1 MAVAETSSSQ
11 GKGSIGETSVS
22 GEQAIVDN
30 ATVGISAL
38 SFAVLCELGAV
49 LWALPTPNAHAQV
62 VAYRNAPGNQQPTVL
77 QTANGVPQVNI
88 QTPSAAGVSHNDY
101 SQFDVQSNGVI
112 LNNSRTNVQT
122 QQGGW
127 VQSNP
132 WLATGSARVILNE
145 VNSSNPSY
153 LNGYVEVAGQKAEVV
168 IANPSGISVNGGGFI
183 NTSKATLTT
192 GTPIV
197 NGGSLDGYRVQGGNI
212 SINGNGLDLSTTD
225 YSAILARAVQVNAGI
240 WANELKVVTGANQID
255 ASSLAA
261 STTPVTT
268 TIAGTG
274 AVPTFALD
282 VAQIGGMYAGKIHLI
297 GTEQGL
303 GVRSAGTIGSTGGDL
318 VLQNNGW
325 LTTTGTLQATA
336 NLQITTQGNITNSGT
351 LYASNDQILNATGSV
366 TNSGVIA
373 AQGNTT
379 ITANSLSSTSAS
391 VVGAGIKTDGT
402 LASSGNLNVTTNQ
415 SFAANGQNLA
425 AGNIALTGSTVDLSG
440 SQTDAAN
447 IAITANSGNVNTA
460 HATVATSGTAGV
472 LAITAKTNNDQTL
485 DNTHG
490 VLSAGQLNLDV
501 ANLTNAQGQITQTGV
516 GDTSIALTSPTST
529 FNNTGG
535 TVTVNSANLSIT
547 ANSLNNTDGKI
558 QHAGTGALSVT
569 ADTLNN
575 VRGQVVSNHNV
586 ELAIGT
592 QLNNTDGVISA
603 AKDLNVSAGFAVD
616 QPSGSTELNNTRGLI
631 QATTGSLNLNVGNLD
646 NTQGSVYAHTDLS
659 LVSKDAIT
667 NTGFIAAQGNAT
679 LSANSLSSSSTSVLG
694 AGIKA
699 DGTLASSGNL
709 KITTTQALSANGQNL
724 AAGNTTLSGSSVNL
738 SGSQT
743 GGTNIG
749 ITATSGDVNTSNAT
763 VATAGTLSIAAKV
776 NNSQTL
782 NNTQGVLSA
791 GQLNVDVANFNNT
804 HGQAIQTGT
813 SDTSIVLTSLTGT
826 LNNTNGTI
834 ATNSANLS
842 LIADKLT
849 NTDGK
854 IQHAGTGTLH
864 VTANTLNDQRGQIVS
879 NNALVIDAGAVDHR
893 AASTA
898 AKNIT
903 LNATSLNNTEGAI
916 VQTGNGAMAVSVTQ
930 GLDNTAGTLAGNGN
944 LTVAAQ
950 SLTNNQGQV
959 SALGDLTTNLNT
971 TTGVL
976 SNLQGLVAAKGNA
989 TITAASVNNTLGTFA
1004 SVEKNLSVTTTGATT
1019 NDSGKI
1025 QAALDI
1031 TLTNAGLSNTR
1042 TTNALAT
1049 STSPYGSIVGRNVG
1063 INTNTETLNNAGGT
1077 IVASQTAN
1085 LQTGAF
1091 NNSGGL
1097 LQTGSD
1103 LTIHTYGQTL
1113 TNTNAANYISS
1124 SSALN
1129 GKGGIASQGTSTFTT
1144 GDLNNDAGY
1153 IGSKGALSANSANI
1167 STTQSGQ
1174 IQGLGNL
1181 SLIAGNGSTTGTIN
1195 NTNGLI
1201 RSAATTSLSAGTV
1214 TNSDTSA
1221 TGLGIEGLDVSLSTM
1236 TLRNDDG
1243 AIRADNNIT
1252 VTRAGT
1258 VNNSAGLM
1266 SAGNTL
1272 TLQDV
1277 QASSSRTLA
1286 VTNTNG
1292 TLLAGQSLV
1301 VAVNS
1306 IGGDG
1311 SILSKGNLNLA
1322 LNADF
1327 ANSGQVIANGNATI
1341 NTTGNVN
1348 NSGKLQAG
1356 NKLTLTANT
1365 IDNAVTGEI
1374 SANIT
1379 QVNASSTLTNRGFI
1393 DGVDTQVNA
1402 NTVNNIGTG
1411 RIYGDHLS
1419 IAAVNLTNDTETF
1432 AGVTKAGTIAAR
1444 DRLDLGISGTLT
1456 NREHALIY
1464 SIGDMAIGGA
1474 LDANRRATGSATALN
1489 NNSATIAAGHNL
1501 SLSSTTLNN
1510 TNDHFAY
1517 EIRVATTELDVRED
1531 INSGLYRVF
1540 SRTTYLPY
1548 QTASDPAQILAG
1560 GDINLNSSNATNYA
1574 SHIVAGGALN
1584 IGSSTL
1590 ANTNVMATK
1599 SVRDVG
1605 TTYTLVH
1612 VPSSGFCGKVSLNCV
1627 RAHDDWQTG
1636 PYDSTANSTVSM
1648 AQVTASSNSGAQVT
1662 SLASAKVNQTLGVMG
1677 SADARSGNITQTN
1690 ISAQQVGAVPVN
1702 AANGAS
1708 TPSFTSAGQT
1718 TTQTLS
1724 VRGAH
1729 PNMTLPTSS
1738 LYKNNPSPNSAYL
1751 IETDT
1756 RFIDRKL
1763 WLGSDYMTQSLS
1775 LDPTVSQKRLGDGF
1789 YEQMLIREQVAE
1801 LTGRRFLADYTSDY
1815 QEYKALMNSAIT
1827 FGQKYNLR
1835 PGIALTAQQ
1844 IAQLT
1849 SDIVWLVEQS
1859 VSLPDGSSQKVL
1871 VPQVY
1876 VKVQPGDLDGS
1887 GALLAGKDVNINLSG
1902 DLTNSGTI
1910 AGRNVVSLTAEN
1922 VNNLGGRIG
1931 GVDMSVA
1938 ARQDLNNI
1946 GGSIEAVNSLS
1957 ASAGRDLNIQTTTQS
1972 TNTQVG
1978 SANFSRTGIDRL
1990 AGLYV
1995 SGPNGTL
2002 VASAGRD
2009 LNIVAGVVSNAG
2021 SGLTS
2026 LSSGNNFTLASVKT
2040 GEQNSITWDA
2050 DNHLN
2055 YGNTQAIGS
2064 TLSGG
2069 GNVNLRAGNDLTATA
2084 ASVQATKELG
2094 VQAGG
2099 SVNILAG
2106 ENTSNLDEAHKT
2118 SSGGGLS
2125 GKSTLVTRNTSN
2137 TSTAVASNFGGGT
2150 VDIAANTKDIN
2161 VKGSNVVSDSGTTL
2175 TAGGNVNIEAAQ
2187 NTSQQSSYSQETK
2200 SGFSISSIGTNP
2212 IGVSYSKTKQSD
2224 DSQSTSSTVA
2234 ASTVGSVGGNVNITA
2249 GNQYKQVGS
2258 DVLTPTGD
2266 INITA
2271 KTVDIQE
2278 TRETSRQSTE
2288 QKFEQ
2293 TSISVGLKGGIIDS
2307 VQATTQAVQAAK
2319 DSSSNRNR
2327 NLNALIAYGKGSDA
2341 YEQGNATQ
2349 DAYNKNGVMGGTDA
2363 DGKAQP
2369 GAAAASG
2376 IKVSVSIGSSS
2387 SQSNSTTTSNT
2398 SAGSTV
2404 KAGGNVTIKAT
2415 GQAEGEGNLTVQGS
2429 NVSAAKDVSL
2439 SAAKDVNI
2447 LASADTES
2455 NRSSNKS
2462 SSTSV
2467 GVSVGIGQG
2476 GAGLSLDIAAS
2487 RGKGQAN
2494 SDSTVYNNSHVSAG
2508 NAVNITSGADTNVV
2522 GGNIKAN
2529 QVTANVGDNL
2539 NVESLQDKATSQA
2552 SQKTTGIA
2560 MSIPLVGSGG
2570 TASFSQN
2577 KQKSDSNYASVNEQ
2591 SGIKTGEGGFTVNVG
2606 GNTDLKGATLV
2617 GSSDA
2622 SKNTLSTNTLT
2633 TSDINNSMSASA
2645 SSSGVSVGTNMLDG
2659 KYAMGKAIA
2668 GNLLNN
2674 GSANQSDA
2682 STTTSAIS
2690 AAQVTLNGK
2699 NTDTSKD
2706 GLKDSNGKAV
2716 STDTSNTNR
2725 KLAKADVAGLQKSA
2739 QDQQASNMLVFK
2751 AATAL
2756 TDEAYRTMYKAGAQ
2770 LYKVPPGCSDKSC
2783 AVALTEQE
2791 AKDLKTSQ
2799 DGKLHISNNG
2809 IYNDLDGAVKYAQQH
2824 GSTVNADGSKNLSDK
2839 PENQYIIFAPQA
2851 NNALSELIIAGVQKS
2866 GATPYV
2872 GLTNAEEQTA
2882 KIVQQATQQGQSVV
2896 IDSHSRGMLT
2906 TDNALQSLNNQGGIK
2921 DANGDTLAPQVILNN
2936 YSGAQNNE
2944 TGNQTLRQLTG
2955 NKDAQINSVGHP
2967 NDFIS
2972 TGIGGNQAAP
2982 GYASTAADGTKT
2994 ETTAVSDGR
3003 NPISNVINILT
3014 GTASPHNCDGTS
3026 RATAGCEKQ
3035 WDNIPKSNA
3044 PEIKPNSNYRSPVV
3058 IPQYPQVDKVTPQVQ
3073 QDSNAQMNQLLYRTA
3088 PLAEPTVPTSPPNS
3102 KLQTLQNFKA
3112 EK

>member
-1 MAVAETSSSQ
+1 MNKNLFRIIFNKRRGQLMAVAETSSSQ
-11 GKGSIGETSVS
+11 GKGSIGETTVS
-22 GEQAIVDN
+22 GEPAITN
-30 ATVGISAL
+30 SATVAISAL
-38 SFAVLCELGAV
+38 GFAVLCALGAV
-49 LWALPTPNAHAQV
+49 LWVLPTPNAHAQV
-62 VAYRNAPGNQQPTVL
+62 VAYRQAPGNQQPTVL
-77 QTANGVPQVNI
+77 QTANGVPQIDI
-88 QTPSAAGVSHNDY
+88 QTPSAAGVSRNVY

-112 LNNSRTNVQT
+112 LNNSRTSVQT

-127 VQSNP
+127 VQGNP

-153 LNGYVEVAGQKAEVV
+153 LNGYVEVAGQRAEVV

-255 ASSLAA
+255 TSSLAA
-261 STTPVTT
+261 NTTPVTT

-274 AVPTFALD
+274 AVPSFALD

-325 LTTTGTLQATA
+325 LTTTGTLQASA

-351 LYASNDQILNATGSV
+351 LYASNDQTLNATGSV

-373 AQGNTT
+373 AQGNTS

-402 LASSGNLNVTTNQ
+402 LVNSGNLDIATAQ
-415 SFAANGQNLA
+415 ALAANGQTLA
-425 AGNIALTGSTVDLSG
+425 AGNITLTGSSVDLSG
-440 SQTDAAN
+440 SQTGAAN
-447 IAITANSGNVNTA
+447 ITMTANSGNVNTA
-460 HATVATSGTAGV
+460 NATVATSGTAGV

-490 VLSAGQLNLDV
+490 VLNAGQLNLDV

-516 GDTSIALTSPTST
+516 GDTSIVLTSPTST

-535 TVTVNSANLSIT
+535 TVTVNSANLNLS
-547 ANSLNNTDGKI
+547 ANTLINTDGKI
-558 QHAGTGALSVT
+558 QHAGTGALSVA

-575 VRGQVVSNHNV
+575 VRGQVASNHNV

-603 AKDLNVSAGFAVD
+603 AKDLNVSAGFAVA
-616 QPSGSTELNNTRGLI
+616 QPSSSTELNNTRGLI
-631 QATTGSLNLNVGNLD
+631 QATAGSLNLNVGNLD
-646 NTQGSVYAHTDLS
+646 NTQGSVYAHADLS
-659 LVSKDAIT
+659 LVSTGAIT
-667 NTGFIAAQGNAT
+667 NTGSIAAQGNAT

-699 DGTLASSGNL
+699 DGTLANSGDL
-709 KITTTQALSANGQNL
+709 KITTTKALSANGQNL

-743 GGTNIG
+743 GGANIG

-763 VATAGTLSIAAKV
+763 VATAGTLNIEAKA

-791 GQLNVDVANFNNT
+791 GQLNVNVANFNNT
-804 HGQAIQTGT
+804 LGQAIQTGVG
-813 SDTSIVLTSLTGT
+813 DTSIVLTSPTGT

-834 ATNSANLS
+834 ATNSANLNLS
-842 LIADKLT
+842 ADTLT

-898 AKNIT
+898 AKNIN
-903 LNATSLNNTEGAI
+903 LNAASLNNTEGAI

-930 GLDNTAGTLAGNGN
+930 GLDNTAGTLASNGN

-976 SNLQGLVAAKGNA
+976 SNLQGLVAAKGNV
-989 TITAASVNNTLGTFA
+989 TITAASVDNTLGTLV
-1004 SVEKNLSVTTTGATT
+1004 SVDNNLSITTTGATT

-1025 QAALDI
+1025 QAAQDI
-1031 TLTNAGLSNTR
+1031 TLNNAGLSNTR

-1049 STSPYGSIVGRNVG
+1049 SRTPYGSIIGRNVG
-1063 INTNTETLNNAGGT
+1063 INTNTQTLNNAGGT
-1077 IVASQTAN
+1077 IAASQTAN

-1091 NNSGGL
+1091 NNNGGL
-1097 LQTGSD
+1097 VQTGSD
-1103 LTIHTYGQTL
+1103 LTINTHGQTL
-1113 TNTNAANYISS
+1113 TNTNAANYTSS
-1124 SSALN
+1124 NTALI
-1129 GKGGIASQGTSTFTT
+1129 GKGGIASQGTSTLTT

-1153 IGSKGALSANSANI
+1153 IGSKGAMTANSANI
-1167 STTQSGQ
+1167 SNTQSGQ

-1181 SLIAGNGSTTGTIN
+1181 SLTAGNGSSTGAIN
-1195 NTNGLI
+1195 NTGGLI
-1201 RSAATTSLSAGTV
+1201 RSAATTILSAGTV
-1214 TNSDTSA
+1214 TNSNTSG
-1221 TGLGIEGLDVSLSTM
+1221 TGLGIEGLDVSVSTT
-1236 TLRNDDG
+1236 TLRNDRG
-1243 AIRADNNIT
+1243 AIRADNNVT
-1252 VTRAGT
+1252 VTSTGT

-1277 QASSSRTLA
+1277 QAQANRTLA
-1286 VTNTNG
+1286 ITNTNG

-1301 VAVNS
+1301 VAANS

-1327 ANSGQVIANGNATI
+1327 FNSGQVIANGNATI

-1356 NKLTLTANT
+1356 NTLNLTANN
-1365 IDNAVTGEI
+1365 IDNTVTGEI
-1374 SANIT
+1374 SSNTT
-1379 QVNASSTLTNRGFI
+1379 QVNANSTLTNRGLI

-1419 IAAVNLTNDTETF
+1419 IAAVNLTNDTETIG
-1432 AGVTKAGTIAAR
+1432 GVTKAGTIAAR

-1464 SIGDMAIGGA
+1464 SVGDMAIGGV
-1474 LDANRRATGSATALN
+1474 LDANRRATGSATTLN
-1489 NNSATIAAGHNL
+1489 NNSATIEAGRNL

-1517 EIRVATTELDVRED
+1517 ETRVATTELDVRED
-1531 INSGLYRVF
+1531 IDSGLYRVF
-1540 SRTTYLPY
+1540 TRTTYLPY

-1560 GDINLNSSNATNYA
+1560 SDINLNSSNATNYA

-1590 ANTNVMATK
+1590 ANTDVMATK
-1599 SVRDVG
+1599 SIRDVG

-1612 VPSSGFCGKVSLNCV
+1612 VPGSGICGKISINCV
-1627 RAHDDWQTG
+1627 HAHDEWQTA
-1636 PYDSTANSTVSM
+1636 PYDSTANSTVSV
-1648 AQVTASSNSGAQVT
+1648 AQETAASNSGAQVT
-1662 SLASAKVNQTLGVMG
+1662 SLSSGTVNQTLGAVG
-1677 SADARSGNITQTN
+1677 SADARTGNITQAN
-1690 ISAQQVGAVPVN
+1690 VSAQQVGSVPVN
-1702 AANGAS
+1702 TANGAS
-1708 TPSFTSAGQT
+1708 TSSSTSAGQV

-1729 PNMTLPTSS
+1729 PNTTLPTSS
-1738 LYKNNPSPNSAYL
+1738 LFKNNPSPTSAYL

-1775 LDPTVSQKRLGDGF
+1775 LDPTVTQKRLGDGF
-1789 YEQMLIREQVAE
+1789 YEQKLIREQVAE
-1801 LTGRRFLADYTSDY
+1801 LTGRRFLADYTSDE
-1815 QEYKALMNSAIT
+1815 QEYKALMTSAIT

-1835 PGIALTAQQ
+1835 SGIALTAQQ

-1849 SDIVWLVEQS
+1849 SDIVWLVEQT
-1859 VSLPDGSSQKVL
+1859 VTLPDGSSQKVL

-1876 VKVQPGDLDGS
+1876 VKVKPGDLDGS
-1887 GALLAGKDVNINLSG
+1887 GALLAGKDVNINLSS

-1910 AGRNVVSLTAEN
+1910 AGRNVVNLTAEN

-1931 GVDMSVA
+1931 GNDVSVT
-1938 ARQDLNNI
+1938 ARLDLNNI
-1946 GGSIEAVNSLS
+1946 GGRISAVNSLS
-1957 ASAGRDLNIQTTTQS
+1957 ATAGRDLNIQTTTQS

-1978 SANFSRTGIDRL
+1978 SANFSRTGVDRV

-1995 SGPNGTL
+1995 SGADGTL
-2002 VASAGRD
+2002 VASAGGD

-2021 SGLTS
+2021 SGATS
-2026 LSSGNNFTLASVKT
+2026 LSAGNNFTLASVKT

-2055 YGNTQAIGS
+2055 YGNTQEIGS
-2064 TLSGG
+2064 TVSGS
-2069 GNVNLRAGNDLTATA
+2069 GNVSLKAGNELTATA
-2084 ASVQATKELG
+2084 ANVQATKALG

-2099 SVNILAG
+2099 NVNILAG
-2106 ENTSNLDEAHKT
+2106 ENTTNLDEAHKT
-2118 SSGGGLS
+2118 SSGGGFF
-2125 GKSTLVTRNTSN
+2125 GGSTLVTRNVSN
-2137 TSTAVASNFGGGT
+2137 TSTAVGSNFGGGT

-2175 TAGGNVNIEAAQ
+2175 KAGGNVNIEAAQ
-2187 NTSQQSSYSQETK
+2187 NTSQQSNYSKQTETGFL
-2200 SGFSISSIGTNP
+2200 SGGG
-2212 IGVSYSKTKQSD
+2212 IGVTYGTRMQSD
-2224 DSQSTSSTVA
+2224 DNQGAIASAA
-2234 ASTVGSVGGNVNITA
+2234 ASTVGSVAGNVTITA

-2258 DVLTPTGD
+2258 DVLTPKGD

-2278 TRETSRQSTE
+2278 ARETNKQSSE

-2293 TSISVGLKGGIIDS
+2293 SGLTVALTGGVIDS
-2307 VQATTQAVQAAK
+2307 IQATTQAVQSAK
-2319 DSSSNRNR
+2319 DSSSNRNAA
-2327 NLNALIAYGKGSDA
+2327 LNALVAYGKGSDA
-2341 YEQGNATQ
+2341 YEQGQATQ
-2349 DAYNKNGVMGGTDA
+2349 SAYDKNGVMGGATGA
-2363 DGKAQP
+2363 DGKP
-2369 GAAAASG
+2369 SPDAAGASG

-2404 KAGGNVTIKAT
+2404 KAGGNVNIKAT

-2429 NVSAAKDVSL
+2429 DVSAAKDVAL
-2439 SAAKDVNI
+2439 SAAKDINI

-2467 GVSVGIGQG
+2467 GVSVGIGSG

-2494 SDSTVYNNSHVSAG
+2494 SDSTTYNNSHVSAG

-2522 GGNIKAN
+2522 GGNIKAT
-2529 QVTANVGDNL
+2529 QVTADVGGNL
-2539 NVESLQDKATSQA
+2539 NVQSLQDIAVSEA
-2552 SQKTTGIA
+2552 NQKTTGIA
-2560 MSIPLVGSGG
+2560 LSIPIVGTGG
-2570 TASFSQN
+2570 SASFSQS
-2577 KQKSDSNYASVNEQ
+2577 KQNSNSNYASVNEQ
-2591 SGIKTGEGGFTVNVG
+2591 SGIKAGDGGFQVNVK
-2606 GNTDLKGATLV
+2606 GNTDVKGATIA
-2617 GSSDA
+2617 SSDKA
-2622 SKNTLSTNTLT
+2622 TQDGKNSLTTNTLT
-2633 TSDINNSMSASA
+2633 TSDLSNSMSASA
-2645 SSSGVSVGTNMLDG
+2645 SSSGVSVGTNMMDG
-2659 KYAMGKAIA
+2659 KYAMAKAIA
-2668 GNLLNN
+2668 GNALNN

-2682 STTTSAIS
+2682 STTNSAIS
-2690 AAQVTLNGK
+2690 AGNITVGGK
-2699 NTDTSKD
+2699 TTDTSKEK
-2706 GLKDSNGKAV
+2706 LTDSNGKTV
-2716 STDTSNTNR
+2716 STDTSNTSR
-2725 KLAKADVAGLQKSA
+2725 ALAKADVAGLQKSA
-2739 QDQQASNMLVFK
+2739 QEQQAGAILALKGLTSVTTDLVNKQQTADQKVLFQRCDANGQNCSEPEKVAASDVKVVNGK
-2751 AATAL
+2751 A
-2756 TDEAYRTMYKAGAQ
+2756 Y
-2770 LYKVPPGCSDKSC
+2770 VF
-2783 AVALTEQE
+2783 
-2791 AKDLKTSQ
+2791 
-2799 DGKLHISNNG
+2799 NNG
-2809 IYNDLDGAVKYAQQH
+2809 IMNNEKDALENAAKQSSPEANQQGIYVIINPQTGNPVAELLTAAWDKLNEVSGGALPI
-2824 GSTVNADGSKNLSDK
+2824 SNAS
-2839 PENQYIIFAPQA
+2839 QA
-2851 NNALSELIIAGVQKS
+2851 NIYVRNAVQSQGGVVVEVDHSRGSLTSANATAEQVNQGVTNAAIGGVTFNGAAANAQRMADQVNTATGGAGV
-2866 GATPYV
+2866 
-2872 GLTNAEEQTA
+2872 
-2882 KIVQQATQQGQSVV
+2882 VQQATHKDDTVGTFVGGNAPTGGQDASMGAAHTNYGPGVDQPKKDSVWGNDV
-2896 IDSHSRGMLT
+2896 GSVPVVVKPT
-2906 TDNALQSLNNQGGIK
+2906 NTQGGAK
-2921 DANGDTLAPQVILNN
+2921 
-2936 YSGAQNNE
+2936 
-2944 TGNQTLRQLTG
+2944 
-2955 NKDAQINSVGHP
+2955 
-2967 NDFIS
+2967 
-2972 TGIGGNQAAP
+2972 
-2982 GYASTAADGTKT
+2982 
-2994 ETTAVSDGR
+2994 
-3003 NPISNVINILT
+3003 
-3014 GTASPHNCDGTS
+3014 
-3026 RATAGCEKQ
+3026 
-3035 WDNIPKSNA
+3035 
-3044 PEIKPNSNYRSPVV
+3044 
-3058 IPQYPQVDKVTPQVQ
+3058 
-3073 QDSNAQMNQLLYRTA
+3073 
-3088 PLAEPTVPTSPPNS
+3088 
-3102 KLQTLQNFKA
+3102 
-3112 EK
+3112 

>member
-1 MAVAETSSSQ
+1 MNKNLFRIIFNKRRNQYMAVAEVTSSH
-11 GKGSIGETSVS
+11 GGGSMGQTVAQDAPAS
-22 GEQAIVDN
+22 GRLIA
-30 ATVGISAL
+30 GISTLAL
-38 SFAVLCELGAV
+38 ACMVAIGAV
-49 LWALPTPNAHAQV
+49 LLLLPKPVRAQV
-62 VAYRNAPGNQQPTVL
+62 VAYRQAPSSQQPTIL

-88 QTPSAAGVSHNDY
+88 QTPSAAGVSRNVY

-112 LNNSRTNVQT
+112 LNNSRTDVQT

-127 VQSNP
+127 VQGNP
-132 WLATGSARVILNE
+132 WLATGGARVILNE

-153 LNGYVEVAGQKAEVV
+153 LNGYVEVAGQRAEVV

-255 ASSLAA
+255 ASSLGAN
-261 STTPVTT
+261 TTPVTT

-274 AVPTFALD
+274 AVPSFALD

-325 LTTTGTLQATA
+325 LTTAGTLQASA

-351 LYASNDQILNATGSV
+351 LYASNDQTLSATGNV

-373 AQGNTT
+373 AQGNTS
-379 ITANSLSSTSAS
+379 ITANSLSSTAAS

-402 LASSGNLNVTTNQ
+402 LVGNGNLNVTTTQ
-415 SFAANGQNLA
+415 GLAANGQTLA
-425 AGNIALTGSTVDLSG
+425 AGNIALTGSSVDLSG
-440 SQTDAAN
+440 SQTGAAN

-460 HATVATSGTAGV
+460 NATVATSGTAGV
-472 LAITAKTNNDQTL
+472 LGITAKTNNDQTL

-490 VLSAGQLNLDV
+490 TLSAGQLNLDI
-501 ANLTNAQGQITQTGV
+501 ANLTNTQGQITQTGV
-516 GDTSIALTSPTST
+516 GNTSIVLTSPTST

-535 TVTVNSANLSIT
+535 TLTVNSANLEIA
-547 ANSLNNTDGKI
+547 ANTLTNTDGKI
-558 QHAGTGALSVT
+558 QHAGTGALGIT
-569 ADTLNN
+569 ADTLSS
-575 VRGQVVSNHNV
+575 VRGQVASNNNIA
-586 ELAIGT
+586 LTIGT

-603 AKDLNVSAGFAVD
+603 AKDLNMSAGFAVT

-631 QATTGSLNLNVGNLD
+631 QATAGSLNLNVGNLD
-646 NTQGSVYAHTDLS
+646 NTQGSVYAHTDLTLAS
-659 LVSKDAIT
+659 TGTIT

-699 DGTLASSGNL
+699 DGTLANSGDL
-709 KITTTQALSANGQNL
+709 KITTTQALTANGQSL
-724 AAGNTTLSGSSVNL
+724 AAGNATLSGSSVNL

-743 GGTNIG
+743 GGAKIG

-763 VATAGTLSIAAKV
+763 VATAGTLSITAKT
-776 NNSQTL
+776 NNNQTL

-791 GQLNVDVANFNNT
+791 SQLNVDVANFNNT

-813 SDTSIVLTSLTGT
+813 GDTSIVLTSPTGT

-842 LIADKLT
+842 LSADTLT

-893 AASTA
+893 SASTA

-903 LNATSLNNTEGAI
+903 LNATSLNNTQGEI
-916 VQTGNGAMAVSVTQ
+916 IQTGTDTMTVTVNQ
-930 GLDNTAGTLAGNGN
+930 TLNNTAGTLTSNGRLN
-944 LTVAAQ
+944 IAAQ
-950 SLTNNQGQV
+950 SLTNDQGKL
-959 SALGDLTTNLNT
+959 SALDDLSINLST
-971 TTGVL
+971 AASQTAGATQTAGAL
-976 SNLQGLVAAKGNA
+976 SNLQGLVAATGNV
-989 TITAASVNNTLGTFA
+989 TLNAASVDNTLGTIA
-1004 SVEKNLSVTTTGATT
+1004 SVNKGLNITTTGTT
-1019 NDSGKI
+1019 INDSGKI

-1031 TLTNAGLSNTR
+1031 TLTNAGLSNTL
-1042 TTNALAT
+1042 TTSPLAT
-1049 STSPYGSIVGRNVG
+1049 STTPYGSILGRNID
-1063 INTNTETLNNAGGT
+1063 INTNAQTLNNEGGT
-1077 IVASQTAN
+1077 IVASQSAN
-1085 LQTGAF
+1085 LQAGAV
-1091 NNSGGL
+1091 NNNGGL
-1097 LQTGSD
+1097 IQTGND
-1103 LTIHTYGQTL
+1103 LTINTHGLAL
-1113 TNTNAANYISS
+1113 TNTNAANYTSS
-1124 SSALN
+1124 NTALN
-1129 GKGGIASQGTSTFTT
+1129 GKGGIAAQGTTTLTT

-1153 IGSKGALSANSANI
+1153 IGSKGALTATAANI
-1167 STTQSGQ
+1167 SNQAGQ
-1174 IQGLGNL
+1174 IQGLSNL
-1181 SLIAGNGSTTGTIN
+1181 SLTAGNGSSTGRIN
-1195 NTNGLI
+1195 NTGGLI

-1214 TNSDTSA
+1214 TNSNTSG
-1221 TGLGIEGLDVSLSTM
+1221 TGLGIEGLDVSVSAT
-1236 TLRNDDG
+1236 TLRNDSG

-1252 VTRAGT
+1252 VTSAGT

-1272 TLQDV
+1272 NLQDV
-1277 QASSSRTLA
+1277 QTQANRTLA
-1286 VTNTNG
+1286 ITNTNG
-1292 TLLAGQSLV
+1292 TLLAGQSLS
-1301 VAVNS
+1301 VAASS

-1311 SILSKGNLNLA
+1311 SILSKGNLSLA

-1327 ANSGQVIANGNATI
+1327 ANSGQVIANNNATI
-1341 NTTGNVN
+1341 NTSGNVS

-1356 NKLTLTANT
+1356 NTLNLSANN
-1365 IDNAVTGEI
+1365 IDNTATGEI
-1374 SANIT
+1374 SANTT
-1379 QVNASSTLTNRGFI
+1379 QVNASSTLTNRGLI
-1393 DGVDTQVNA
+1393 DGTDTQINA

-1419 IAAVNLTNDTETF
+1419 IAAVNLTNDTETIE
-1432 AGVTKAGTIAAR
+1432 GVTKAGTIAAR

-1464 SIGDMAIGGA
+1464 SVGDMAIGGA
-1474 LDANRRATGSATALN
+1474 LDANRQATGSATTLN
-1489 NNSATIAAGHNL
+1489 NNSATIEAGRNL
-1501 SLSSTTLNN
+1501 SLSSTTVNN
-1510 TNDHFAY
+1510 TNDHFTY
-1517 EIRVATTELDVRED
+1517 ETRVATTELDVRED

-1540 SRTTYLPY
+1540 TRTTYLPY

-1590 ANTNVMATK
+1590 ANTDVMATK
-1599 SVRDVG
+1599 SIHDVG

-1612 VPSSGFCGKVSLNCV
+1612 VPGSGICGKISINCV
-1627 RAHDDWQTG
+1627 HAHDEWQTA
-1636 PYDSTANSTVSM
+1636 PYDSTAESTVSV
-1648 AQVTASSNSGAQVT
+1648 AQVTASSNSGAQIT
-1662 SLASAKVNQTLGVMG
+1662 SLASGAVNQTLGTVG
-1677 SADARSGNITQTN
+1677 SADARSGNITQAN
-1690 ISAQQVGAVPVN
+1690 ISTQQVGAVSVN
-1702 AANGAS
+1702 TANGTS
-1708 TPSFTSAGQT
+1708 TSSSSTAGQAA
-1718 TTQTLS
+1718 TQTLS

-1729 PNMTLPTSS
+1729 PNTTLPTSS
-1738 LYKNNPSPNSAYL
+1738 LFKNNPSITSAYL

-1756 RFIDRKL
+1756 RFIDKKL

-1775 LDPTVSQKRLGDGF
+1775 LDPTVTQKRLGDGF
-1789 YEQMLIREQVAE
+1789 YEQKLIREQVAE
-1801 LTGRRFLADYTSDY
+1801 LTGRRFLADYTSDE

-1844 IAQLT
+1844 VAQLT
-1849 SDIVWLVEQS
+1849 SDIVWLVEQT
-1859 VSLPDGSSQKVL
+1859 VTLPDGSSQKVL
-1871 VPQVY
+1871 VPQLY

-1887 GALLAGKDVNINLSG
+1887 GTLLAGKDVNLNLSG

-1931 GVDMSVA
+1931 GNDVSVA

-1946 GGSIEAVNSLS
+1946 GGSIGAVNSLS
-1957 ASAGRDLNIQTTTQS
+1957 ATAGRDLNIQTTTQT
-1972 TNTQVG
+1972 TNTQTG
-1978 SANFSRTGIDRL
+1978 IANNSRTGVDRV

-1995 SGPNGTL
+1995 SGANGTL

-2021 SGLTS
+2021 SGTTS
-2026 LSSGNNFTLASVKT
+2026 LSAGNNFTLASVKT
-2040 GEQNSITWDA
+2040 GEQNSITWNA

-2055 YGNTQAIGS
+2055 YGNTQTVGSAIN
-2064 TLSGG
+2064 GG
-2069 GNVNLRAGNDLTATA
+2069 GNVNLKAGNDLTATA
-2084 ASVQATKELG
+2084 ANVQAAKALTA
-2094 VQAGG
+2094 QAGG

-2106 ENTSNLDEAHKT
+2106 ENTTNLDEAHKT
-2118 SSGGGLS
+2118 SSGGGFF
-2125 GKSTLVTRNTSN
+2125 GGSTLVTRNVSN

-2161 VKGSNVVSDSGTTL
+2161 VKGSNVVSDNGTTL
-2175 TAGGNVNIEAAQ
+2175 TAGGNVNIEAAT

-2200 SGFSISSIGTNP
+2200 SGFSISSLGANP

-2224 DSQSTSSTVA
+2224 DNQSNSTTAA

-2278 TRETSRQSTE
+2278 ARETSKQSTE

-2307 VQATTQAVQAAK
+2307 VQAATQAVEAAK

-2327 NLNALIAYGKGSDA
+2327 NLNALIAYAKASDA
-2341 YEQGNATQ
+2341 YEQGVATQ
-2349 DAYNKNGVMGGTDA
+2349 NAYDKNGVMGGTNA
-2363 DGKAQP
+2363 DGTAAP
-2369 GAAAASG
+2369 GAAASSG
-2376 IKVSVSIGSSS
+2376 IKVSISIGTSK
-2387 SQSNSTTTSNT
+2387 SQSNSSTTSDT
-2398 SAGSTV
+2398 AADSTV
-2404 KAGGNVTIKAT
+2404 KAGGNVSIKAT
-2415 GQAEGEGNLTVQGS
+2415 GQGDGEGNLTVQGS
-2429 NVSAAKDVSL
+2429 NISAAKDVSL
-2439 SAAKDVNI
+2439 SATKDVNI

-2455 NRSSNKS
+2455 NRSSNSS

-2494 SDSTVYNNSHVSAG
+2494 SDSTTYNNSHVSAG
-2508 NAVNITSGADTNVV
+2508 NAVNITSGADTNLK
-2522 GGNIKAN
+2522 GGNVSAQ
-2529 QVTANVGDNL
+2529 QVTANLGGNL
-2539 NVESLQDKATSQA
+2539 NVESLQDKAVSEA
-2552 SQKTTGIA
+2552 NQKTTGIA
-2560 MSIPLVGSGG
+2560 LSIPIVGTGG
-2570 TASFSQN
+2570 SASFSQS
-2577 KQKSDSNYASVNEQ
+2577 KQSSNSNYASVNEQ
-2591 SGIKTGEGGFTVNVG
+2591 SGIQAGDGGFQINVK
-2606 GNTDLKGATLV
+2606 GNTDLKGATIT
-2617 GSSDA
+2617 GSTDA
-2622 SKNTLSTNTLT
+2622 SKNTLTTGTLT
-2633 TSDINNSMSASA
+2633 TSDISNSMSASA
-2645 SSSGVSVGTNMLDG
+2645 SSTGVSVGTNMMDG
-2659 KYAMGKAIA
+2659 KYAMAKAIA
-2668 GNLLNN
+2668 GNALNN

-2690 AAQVTLNGK
+2690 GAQVTVGNK
-2699 NTDTSKD
+2699 TTDTSKTA
-2706 GLKDSNGKAV
+2706 LTDSNGKAV

-2725 KLAKADVAGLQKSA
+2725 TLAKADVAGLQKSA
-2739 QDQQASNMLVFK
+2739 QEQQASTMLGFN
-2751 AATAL
+2751 AAIAVSDPINRAMTADKKIVL
-2756 TDEAYRTMYKAGAQ
+2756 QTCQPNGA
-2770 LYKVPPGCSDKSC
+2770 C
-2783 AVALTEQE
+2783 EQKRVNAE
-2791 AKDLKTSQ
+2791 DVKMGP
-2799 DGKLHISNNG
+2799 DGKVYVFNNG
-2809 IYNDLDGAVKYAQQH
+2809 IMNDEKDALANAQKQSSPEANSQGVYVIVNPYTGNVVSEIIYAGVDKLNELAGAALPI
-2824 GSTVNADGSKNLSDK
+2824 SNAS
-2839 PENQYIIFAPQA
+2839 QA
-2851 NNALSELIIAGVQKS
+2851 NIDVRNAAQAQGGVVVEVDHS
-2866 GATPYV
+2866 RGSLTSSNATAEQINQGV
-2872 GLTNAEEQTA
+2872 TNAAIGGVTFNGAAANAQRMADRIDTVTNGTGV
-2882 KIVQQATQQGQSVV
+2882 VQQATHKDDTVGTFVGGNAPTGGQDATMGAAHTNYGPGVKPKEKEEVWGNDVGSVPV
-2896 IDSHSRGMLT
+2896 VVKPT
-2906 TDNALQSLNNQGGIK
+2906 NTQGG
-2921 DANGDTLAPQVILNN
+2921 
-2936 YSGAQNNE
+2936 
-2944 TGNQTLRQLTG
+2944 
-2955 NKDAQINSVGHP
+2955 
-2967 NDFIS
+2967 
-2972 TGIGGNQAAP
+2972 
-2982 GYASTAADGTKT
+2982 
-2994 ETTAVSDGR
+2994 
-3003 NPISNVINILT
+3003 
-3014 GTASPHNCDGTS
+3014 
-3026 RATAGCEKQ
+3026 EK
-3035 WDNIPKSNA
+3035 
-3044 PEIKPNSNYRSPVV
+3044 
-3058 IPQYPQVDKVTPQVQ
+3058 
-3073 QDSNAQMNQLLYRTA
+3073 
-3088 PLAEPTVPTSPPNS
+3088 
-3102 KLQTLQNFKA
+3102 
-3112 EK
+3112 